1 MFLGRC
7 NKEIEALKETNMK
20 TEEESNETELV
31 IETSARQAGFVTD
44 STFLEAPPFAA
55 SLKEKIQEL
64 TVEDKM
70 LSMTEIKIKE
80 EVKAME
86 RELLEVGKLIAEEDA
101 IRREK
106 IAGCNAAR
114 EMHEAQVSNCLSSSS
129 SLSPRMFWYRF
140 WDVNISRS
148 IT

>member
-1 MFLGRC
+1 MDRC

-31 IETSARQAGFVTD
+31 IETSARQAGFLFNLN
-44 STFLEAPPFAA
+44 FLNVLFFTA

-86 RELLEVGKLIAEEDA
+86 RELLEVGRMIVEEEA

-114 EMHEAQVSNCLSSSS
+114 EMHEAQVSAILIVTGIVLTYHIQVQNT
-129 SLSPRMFWYRF
+129 YY
-140 WDVNISRS
+140 DIKY
-148 IT
+148 T

>member
-1 MFLGRC
+1 MGRC
-7 NKEIEALKETNMK
+7 NKEIEVLKETNMK

-129 SLSPRMFWYRF
+129 SSLSPRMFWYRF

>member
-1 MFLGRC
+1 MGRC

-31 IETSARQAGFVTD
+31 IETSARQAGFLFNLN
-44 STFLEAPPFAA
+44 FLNVLFFTA

-86 RELLEVGKLIAEEDA
+86 RELLEVGRMIVEEEA

-114 EMHEAQVSNCLSSSS
+114 EMHEAQVFNVL
-129 SLSPRMFWYRF
+129 
-140 WDVNISRS
+140 II
-148 IT
+148 ITIIAIMLTYHFTC

>member
-1 MFLGRC
+1 MDRC

-31 IETSARQAGFVTD
+31 IETSARQAGFLFNLN
-44 STFLEAPPFAA
+44 FLNVLFFTA

-86 RELLEVGKLIAEEDA
+86 RELLEVGRMIVEEEA

-114 EMHEAQVSNCLSSSS
+114 EMHEAQVFNVL
-129 SLSPRMFWYRF
+129 
-140 WDVNISRS
+140 II
-148 IT
+148 ITIIAIMLTYHFTC

>member
-1 MFLGRC
+1 
-7 NKEIEALKETNMK
+7 MK

-86 RELLEVGKLIAEEDA
+86 RELLEVGRMIVEEEA

-114 EMHEAQVSNCLSSSS
+114 EMHEAQVSSVISSSDAVIWIF
-129 SLSPRMFWYRF
+129 LKM
-140 WDVNISRS
+140 N
-148 IT
+148 